1 MPGNPR
7 TRPRWTNS
15 WPVAIALTA
24 ICTALAGCTWLDPQ
38 AKQQAAERDARNQ
51 AEEARLD
58 KELDTIPGVV
68 GGGVSYVY
76 DPITNPGEA
85 WVNLK
90 VRQGADLER
99 VAEQAAEMV
108 WRSRLHPLIGF
119 TVGITSDTPDH
130 TPTLTRYYVEPE
142 QWEELERKYGPRPV
156 PQED

>member
-1 MPGNPR
+1 MVRPG
-7 TRPRWTNS
+7 RWTA
-15 WPVAIALTA
+15 VALIATVMVG
-24 ICTALAGCTWLDPQ
+24 LAGCTWFDPQ
-38 AKQQAAERDARNQ
+38 AQQRAAERDARNQ

-58 KELDTIPGVV
+58 EELDTIPGVV
-68 GGGVSYVY
+68 SGGVSYTY
-76 DPITNPGEA
+76 TPLTDPGGASVSLRVRPGT
-85 WVNLK
+85 
-90 VRQGADLER
+90 DLER